1 MAVRLLCY
9 VTLHLLEAG
18 LMDAGITQTP
28 RHCVSGTGKKIVLQC
43 SQTMGYENMY
53 WYRQDPG
60 KALQLI
66 HYSYGVNTTE
76 DEELSSGSTVSRI
89 RKEHFPLSLE
99 SASPSQ
105 TSLYLC
111 ASSEYTVPHKHLQP
125 A

>member
-1 MAVRLLCY
+1 MAVGLLCY
-9 VTLHLLEAG
+9 VALYLLEAG
-18 LMDAGITQTP
+18 LVDAGVSQMP
-28 RHCVSGTGKKIVLQC
+28 RHCVSGTGKKIVLEC
-43 SQTMGYENMY
+43 SQTLGHDNMY

-76 DEELSSGSTVSRI
+76 ETELSSGSTVSRI
-89 RKEHFPLSLE
+89 KKEHFPLTLE

-111 ASSEYTVPHKHLQP
+111 ASS
-125 A
+125 